1 MNFTEV
7 TGLTSE
13 VDKIEYRHGNS
24 NEYNKTVQPGLRKFS
39 NITLKRGT
47 FESDNQYKEWINQ
60 TKFFEAKAEN
70 FRRDVVIK
78 LLNEAHEPIV
88 VWTVKK
94 AWPIKMQSADLK
106 ADANE
111 IAIETIELVHEGL
124 EVSNPA

>member
-1 MNFTEV
+1 MAEYPLPKFHFRVEWAPGTSMNFTEV

-70 FRRDVVIK
+70 F
-78 LLNEAHEPIV
+78 
-88 VWTVKK
+88 
-94 AWPIKMQSADLK
+94 
-106 ADANE
+106 
-111 IAIETIELVHEGL
+111 
-124 EVSNPA
+124 